1 MLSWSF
7 LNRDEVSRHRSFQMN
22 QEPYII
28 WYVLSGNTQ
37 RHFFQRPKLWVGLRC
52 CTVTQV
58 AGKRNE
64 SICRRISGHWDHQDP
79 DPEGINQSQ
88 IHCIIQLSRGVGVV
102 SVTQCEDYMKC
113 GLGTCSLRKLKN
125 LMLMDQL
132 PATLLWMI
140 LSLRLSAFLPV
151 FENLLCF
158 LFVVFGAA
166 MRKQHLESNNV
177 KMSGVSWK
185 RWIGYVMSS
194 ENPKKRKIMLLSG
207 ACGVLRWLLQTMQI
221 DGMMVVFLLLLK
233 LLGNSG
239 EGCSL
244 SFTLLV
250 PKDSLGCVYA
260 GAVSIIRQIAGLETG
275 LFSRWQCFT
284 LE

>member
-1 MLSWSF
+1 MLYSDASRREEERKHLQANFWTLGPPRPRPRRDQSISNSLYHPIVSWGWCGFSDTMWG
-7 LNRDEVSRHRSFQMN
+7 LYEVWPRHM
-22 QEPYII
+22 
-28 WYVLSGNTQ
+28 
-37 RHFFQRPKLWVGLRC
+37 
-52 CTVTQV
+52 
-58 AGKRNE
+58 
-64 SICRRISGHWDHQDP
+64 
-79 DPEGINQSQ
+79 QSQ
-88 IHCIIQLSRGVGVV
+88 EIEEFDANGP
-102 SVTQCEDYMKC
+102 T
-113 GLGTCSLRKLKN
+113 TCHSS
-125 LMLMDQL
+125 
-132 PATLLWMI
+132 

-166 MRKQHLESNNV
+166 MRKHLESNNV
-177 KMSGVSWK
+177 RMSGVSWK

-194 ENPKKRKIMLLSG
+194 ENHKHRKIMLLSG
-207 ACGVLRWLLQTMQI
+207 ACGVPRWLLQTMQI

>member
-7 LNRDEVSRHRSFQMN
+7 LNRDELSRHRSFQMN

-79 DPEGINQSQ
+79 DPEGIKQSQ

-102 SVTQCEDYMKC
+102 SVTQCEEYMKC

-132 PATLLWMI
+132 PATLHSPCVWAPFYQFLRI
-140 LSLRLSAFLPV
+140 CYVFCLLSL
-151 FENLLCF
+151 
-158 LFVVFGAA
+158 G
-166 MRKQHLESNNV
+166 QQWESTWSPTMSKYV

-194 ENPKKRKIMLLSG
+194 ENHKQRKIMLLSG